1 MTVNRSPGNA
11 ASDADLI
18 RYLDGELNADERAR
32 VDAAVA
38 EDVVLADR
46 LARLRA
52 RGERLRALLADG
64 DPSEADTRAA
74 NPAAP
79 TAGQPRAN
87 AQRGHTVQSDATVRP
102 IEGARATRTRRLALS
117 RAPGGH
123 WLRAAAVILTLLGA
137 GLFVP
142 PVRAWIV
149 DRLES
154 LVPGEDTA
162 VEVSPAIPSVDETA
176 PLAYRMAV
184 TGSTLFLDVD
194 AAQAAGELTVRVA
207 DVANASLE
215 PLDADAGDPVLVMPD
230 EDRVRIQNGEAST
243 ASYRLTLPRQ
253 VVTLRIRIGG
263 GLVRTFEL
271 DAAGVEVRIPL
282 SDTGA

>member
-38 EDVVLADR
+38 EDVALADR
-46 LARLRA
+46 LASLLA
-52 RGERLRALLADG
+52 RGERLRALLADS
-64 DPSEADTRAA
+64 DPSEAEARAT
-74 NPAAP
+74 NPATPA
-79 TAGQPRAN
+79 AGGPRAK
-87 AQRGHTVQSDATVRP
+87 AQWGRTVQSDATVRS
-102 IEGARATRTRRLALS
+102 IEGARAMLTRRLATS
-117 RAPGGH
+117 RASGGH
-123 WLRAAAVILTLLGA
+123 WLRAAAVILFLLGA

-154 LVPGEDTA
+154 LVPGEDA
-162 VEVSPAIPSVDETA
+162 VVEMSPAIRSADDTA
-176 PLAYRMAV
+176 PLAYRIAV

-194 AAQAAGELTVRVA
+194 AAQAGGELTVRVA

-215 PLDADAGDPVLVMPD
+215 PMDADAGDPVLVMPD

-243 ASYRLTLPRQ
+243 ASYRLTLPQ
-253 VVTLRIRIGG
+253 SVATLRIRIGG

-271 DAAGVEVRIPL
+271 DAAGAEVRIPL

>member
-11 ASDADLI
+11 ASDAELI

-38 EDVVLADR
+38 GDVALADR

-52 RGERLRALLADG
+52 RDERLRALLADA

-74 NPAAP
+74 NPATR
-79 TAGQPRAN
+79 TAGEPRAS
-87 AQRGHTVQSDATVRP
+87 AQQGRTVQSDATVRP
-102 IEGARATRTRRLALS
+102 IEGARAMRTRRLASS

-123 WLRAAAVILTLLGA
+123 WLRAAAVILALLGA
-137 GLFVP
+137 SLFVP

-162 VEVSPAIPSVDETA
+162 VEMSPAIPSADETS
-176 PLAYRMAV
+176 PVAYRMAV
-184 TGSTLFLDVD
+184 TGSTLFLDAD
-194 AAQAAGELTVRVA
+194 AAQAGGELTVRVA
-207 DVANASLE
+207 DVVNASLE

-230 EDRVRIQNGEAST
+230 EDRVRIQNGEGST

-271 DAAGVEVRIPL
+271 DAAGAEVRIPL